1 MSGGDQV
8 GSGGR
13 GGVVVWLT
21 GAPSSGKS
29 TLATRLGVALAERGR
44 PRCVLDGD
52 RVRAALVPSL
62 GYDAAA
68 RDAFYATLA
77 NLAALLAEQGLVV
90 VVAATAHARAYRER
104 ARRAAPAFVEVFLR
118 VDAAELQRRDA
129 KGLYAAARAGRLH
142 GVPGGDLAYEEP
154 LEPEVT
160 CDGGKD
166 PNALERIFAALEQ
179 ALSFPGR

>member
-1 MSGGDQV
+1 MSGGAGV
-8 GSGGR
+8 LSGGR

-29 TLATRLGVALAERGR
+29 TLAKRLGAALAERGR

-52 RVRAALVPSL
+52 RVRAALVPPL

-68 RDAFYATLA
+68 RDAFYATLG
-77 NLAALLAEQGLVV
+77 NLAALLAEQDLVV
-90 VVAATAHARAYRER
+90 VVAATAHARSYRER

-118 VDAAELQRRDA
+118 VDRAELEHRDS
-129 KGLYAAARAGRLH
+129 KGLYGAVRAGRLH
-142 GVPGGDLAYEEP
+142 DVPGADLAYEEP
-154 LEPEVT
+154 LAPEVT

-166 PNALERIFAALEQ
+166 PAALEHVLG
-179 ALSFPGR
+179 AIDRAVRATG